1 MEIKI
6 FFLNVLIKK
15 IFFFIINS
23 RNESVYKKTLYR
35 IKGGFIMLLLIVLA
49 AIVALLL
56 LITWAKL
63 NPFVALIITAIGVGL
78 ATGMPIISPDPAKA
92 PGIIDSLKA
101 GMGNTLGFLAIVLAL
116 GTMLGKMMAESG
128 GAERIAQTL
137 ISRFGE
143 KNVHW
148 AMMFVAFIVGIPVFF
163 QVGFV
168 LLVPLVF
175 TIARQTGVSL
185 VKIGVPLVAGLSV
198 VHGLV
203 PPHPAAMAAVGIFK
217 ADVGLTILY
226 SIIVGL
232 PTAIL
237 AGPLYGNWIGK
248 RIHKTV
254 PKEIGEQLTE
264 HKEAKELPGFFN
276 TVFTVL
282 VPVILMLAA
291 SIAELALAK
300 DSAAFKVFKFLGDP
314 VVALLIATVYSFF
327 SLGFFRG
334 LNRDTVL
341 KFTNDCL
348 APTATILLVIGAGGA
363 FNKVLLDSGIGQYI
377 AELAQQSHVSPIVLG
392 WGIAAMIRVATGSAT
407 VSMMT
412 AAGIVAPIAAAMPG
426 TNVEL
431 LVLATGAGSLILSHV
446 NDSGFWMIK
455 EYFGMTVKETLLTW
469 TALETIISVAAF
481 VFILVLDLFV

>member
-1 MEIKI
+1 
-6 FFLNVLIKK
+6 
-15 IFFFIINS
+15 
-23 RNESVYKKTLYR
+23 
-35 IKGGFIMLLLIVLA
+35 MLLLIVFA

-56 LITWAKL
+56 LITVAKL
-63 NPFVALIITAIGVGL
+63 NPFVALIVTAIGVGL
-78 ATGMPIISPDPAKA
+78 ATGMPLISTNPEV
-92 PGIIDSLKA
+92 PGIIDSIKA

-128 GAERIAQTL
+128 GAERIANTL
-137 ISRFGE
+137 IAKFGE

-168 LLVPLVF
+168 LLIPLVF
-175 TIARQTGVSL
+175 TIARRTGVSL
-185 VKIGVPLVAGLSV
+185 VSLGVPLVAGLSV

-217 ADVGLTILY
+217 ADVGITILY

-237 AGPLYGNWIGK
+237 AGPVYGKWIGK

-254 PKEIGEQLTE
+254 PKEIGDQLTE
-264 HKEAKELPGFFN
+264 QKDENELPGFLN
-276 TVFTVL
+276 TVITVL
-282 VPVILMLAA
+282 IPVFLMLSA
-291 SIAELALAK
+291 SIAELFLSK
-300 DSAAFKVFKFLGDP
+300 ESTAFEVFRFLGDP

-334 LNRDTVL
+334 MNRDKIL
-341 KFTNDCL
+341 KLTNDCL

-363 FNKVLLDSGIGQYI
+363 FNKVLLDSGIGDYI
-377 AELAQQSHVSPIVLG
+377 AQLAQESNVSPILLA

-412 AAGIVAPIAAAMPG
+412 AAGIVAPIAAVIPG
-426 TNVEL
+426 VNLEL

-455 EYFGMTVKETLLTW
+455 EYFGMTVKETLQTW
-469 TALETIISVAAF
+469 TVLETIISVAAL
-481 VFILVLDLFV
+481 VFILLLSMFV

>member
-1 MEIKI
+1 
-6 FFLNVLIKK
+6 
-15 IFFFIINS
+15 
-23 RNESVYKKTLYR
+23 
-35 IKGGFIMLLLIVLA
+35 MLLLIVFA

-56 LITWAKL
+56 LITVAKL
-63 NPFVALIITAIGVGL
+63 NPFVALIVTAIGVGL
-78 ATGMPIISPDPAKA
+78 ATGMPLISTNPEV
-92 PGIIDSLKA
+92 PGIIDSIKA

-128 GAERIAQTL
+128 GAERIANTL
-137 ISRFGE
+137 IAKFGE

-168 LLVPLVF
+168 LLIPLVF
-175 TIARQTGVSL
+175 TIARRTGVSL
-185 VKIGVPLVAGLSV
+185 VSLGVPLVAGLSV

-217 ADVGLTILY
+217 ADVGITILY

-237 AGPLYGNWIGK
+237 AGPVYGKWIGK

-254 PKEIGEQLTE
+254 PKEIGDQLTE
-264 HKEAKELPGFFN
+264 QKGENELPGFLN
-276 TVFTVL
+276 TVITVL
-282 VPVILMLAA
+282 IPVFLMLSA
-291 SIAELALAK
+291 SIAELFLSK
-300 DSAAFKVFKFLGDP
+300 ESTAFEVFRFLGDP

-334 LNRDTVL
+334 MNRDKIL
-341 KFTNDCL
+341 KLTNDCL

-363 FNKVLLDSGIGQYI
+363 FNKVLLDSGIGDYI
-377 AELAQQSHVSPIVLG
+377 AQLAQESNVSPILLA

-412 AAGIVAPIAAAMPG
+412 AAGIVAPIAAVIPG
-426 TNVEL
+426 VNLEL

-455 EYFGMTVKETLLTW
+455 EYFGMTVKETLQTW
-469 TALETIISVAAF
+469 TVLETIISVAAL
-481 VFILVLDLFV
+481 VFILLLSMFV

>member
-1 MEIKI
+1 
-6 FFLNVLIKK
+6 
-15 IFFFIINS
+15 
-23 RNESVYKKTLYR
+23 
-35 IKGGFIMLLLIVLA
+35 MLLLIVFA

-56 LITWAKL
+56 LITVAKL
-63 NPFVALIITAIGVGL
+63 NPFVALIVTAIGVGL
-78 ATGMPIISPDPAKA
+78 ATGMPLISTNPEV
-92 PGIIDSLKA
+92 PGIIDSIKA

-128 GAERIAQTL
+128 GAERIANTL
-137 ISRFGE
+137 IAKFGE

-168 LLVPLVF
+168 LLIPLVF
-175 TIARQTGVSL
+175 TIARRTGVSL
-185 VKIGVPLVAGLSV
+185 VSLGVPLVAGLSV

-217 ADVGLTILY
+217 ADVGITILY

-237 AGPLYGNWIGK
+237 AGPVYGKWIGK

-254 PKEIGEQLTE
+254 PKEIGDQLTE
-264 HKEAKELPGFFN
+264 QKDENELPGFLN
-276 TVFTVL
+276 TVITVL
-282 VPVILMLAA
+282 IPVFLMLSA
-291 SIAELALAK
+291 SIAELFLSK
-300 DSAAFKVFKFLGDP
+300 ESTAFEVFRFLGDP

-334 LNRDTVL
+334 MNRDKIL
-341 KFTNDCL
+341 KLTNDCL

-363 FNKVLLDSGIGQYI
+363 FNKVLLDSGIGDYI
-377 AELAQQSHVSPIVLG
+377 AQLAQESNVSPILLA

-412 AAGIVAPIAAAMPG
+412 AAGIVAPIAAVVPG
-426 TNVEL
+426 VNLEL

-455 EYFGMTVKETLLTW
+455 EYFGMTVKETLQTW
-469 TALETIISVAAF
+469 TVLETIISVAAL
-481 VFILVLDLFV
+481 VFILLLSMFV

>member
-1 MEIKI
+1 
-6 FFLNVLIKK
+6 
-15 IFFFIINS
+15 
-23 RNESVYKKTLYR
+23 
-35 IKGGFIMLLLIVLA
+35 MLLLIVLA
-49 AIVALLL
+49 AIIALLL
-56 LITWAKL
+56 LITVAKL
-63 NPFVALIITAIGVGL
+63 NPFVSLIVTAIGVGL
-78 ATGMPIISPDPAKA
+78 ATGMPLVSDNPTEV
-92 PGIIDSLKA
+92 PGIIDSIKT

-137 ISRFGE
+137 IARFGE
-143 KNVHW
+143 RNVHW

-168 LLVPLVF
+168 LLIPLVF

-185 VKIGVPLVAGLSV
+185 VTIGVPLVAGLSV

-237 AGPLYGNWIGK
+237 AGPVYGKWIGK

-264 HKEAKELPGFFN
+264 NKDTKELPGFFN

-282 VPVILMLAA
+282 VPVILMLSA
-291 SIAELALAK
+291 SIAELTLPKESTAF
-300 DSAAFKVFKFLGDP
+300 AAFKFLGDP

-341 KFTNDCL
+341 KFSNDCL

-363 FNKVLLDSGIGQYI
+363 FNRVLLDSGIGDYI
-377 AELAQQSHVSPIVLG
+377 AELAKQSHVSPIILG

-412 AAGIVAPIAAAMPG
+412 AAGIVAPIAAVVPG
-426 TNVEL
+426 TNIEL

-455 EYFGMTVKETLLTW
+455 EYFGMSVKETLQTW
-469 TALETIISVAAF
+469 TVLETIISVAALA
-481 VFILVLDLFV
+481 FILVLDLFV

>member
-1 MEIKI
+1 
-6 FFLNVLIKK
+6 
-15 IFFFIINS
+15 
-23 RNESVYKKTLYR
+23 
-35 IKGGFIMLLLIVLA
+35 MLLLIVFA

-56 LITWAKL
+56 LITVAKL
-63 NPFVALIITAIGVGL
+63 NPFVSLIVTAIGVGL
-78 ATGMPIISPDPAKA
+78 ATGMPLIAPDPTH
-92 PGIIDSLKA
+92 PGIIDSIKT
-101 GMGNTLGFLAIVLAL
+101 GMGNTLGFLAIVLGL

-137 ISRFGE
+137 IKRFGE

-148 AMMFVAFIVGIPVFF
+148 AMMVVAFIVGIPVFF

-217 ADVGLTILY
+217 ANVGKTIFY
-226 SIIVGL
+226 SLIVGL
-232 PTAIL
+232 PTAII
-237 AGPLYGNWIGK
+237 AGPLYGAWIGK

-254 PKEIGEQLTE
+254 PKELAEQMAAPRDL
-264 HKEAKELPGFFN
+264 KELPGFFN
-276 TVFTVL
+276 TVFTIL
-282 VPVILMLAA
+282 VPVILMLSS
-291 SIAELALAK
+291 SISELALEK
-300 DSAAFKVFKFLGDP
+300 TSFGYKAFHFIGDP

-334 LNRDTVL
+334 FSRESVL
-341 KFTNDCL
+341 KFSNDCL
-348 APTATILLVIGAGGA
+348 APTASILLVIGGGGA
-363 FNKVLLDSGIGQYI
+363 FNKVLLDSGIGTYI
-377 AELAQQSHVSPIVLG
+377 AELAKASHMSPILLG

-412 AAGIVAPIAAAMPG
+412 AAGIVAPIAAAIPG

-455 EYFGMTVKETLLTW
+455 EYFGMTVKETLMTW
-469 TALETIISVAAF
+469 TALETILSVAALC
-481 VFILVLDLFV
+481 FILILNVIV

>member
-1 MEIKI
+1 
-6 FFLNVLIKK
+6 
-15 IFFFIINS
+15 
-23 RNESVYKKTLYR
+23 
-35 IKGGFIMLLLIVLA
+35 MLLLIVFA
-49 AIVALLL
+49 SIVALLL
-56 LITWAKL
+56 LITVAKL
-63 NPFVALIITAIGVGL
+63 NPFVALIVTAIGVGL
-78 ATGMPIISPDPAKA
+78 ATGMPLISTDPEV
-92 PGIIDSLKA
+92 PGIIDSIKA

-128 GAERIAQTL
+128 GAERIANTL
-137 ISRFGE
+137 IAKFGE

-168 LLVPLVF
+168 LLIPLVF
-175 TIARQTGVSL
+175 TIARRTGVSL
-185 VKIGVPLVAGLSV
+185 VSLGVPLVAGLSV

-217 ADVGLTILY
+217 ADVGITILY

-237 AGPLYGNWIGK
+237 AGPVYGKWIGK

-254 PKEIGEQLTE
+254 PKEIGDQLTE
-264 HKEAKELPGFFN
+264 QKDENELPGFLN
-276 TVFTVL
+276 TVITVL
-282 VPVILMLAA
+282 IPVFLMLSA
-291 SIAELALAK
+291 SIAELFLSK
-300 DSAAFKVFKFLGDP
+300 ESTAFEVFRFLGDP

-334 LNRDTVL
+334 MNRDKIL
-341 KFTNDCL
+341 KLTNDCL

-363 FNKVLLDSGIGQYI
+363 FNKVLLDSGIGDYI
-377 AELAQQSHVSPIVLG
+377 AQLAQESNVSPILLA

-412 AAGIVAPIAAAMPG
+412 AAGIVAPIAAVVPG
-426 TNVEL
+426 VNLEL

-455 EYFGMTVKETLLTW
+455 EYFGMTVKETLQTW
-469 TALETIISVAAF
+469 TVLETIISVAAL
-481 VFILVLDLFV
+481 VFILLLSMFV

>member
-1 MEIKI
+1 
-6 FFLNVLIKK
+6 
-15 IFFFIINS
+15 
-23 RNESVYKKTLYR
+23 
-35 IKGGFIMLLLIVLA
+35 MLLVIVLA
-49 AIVALLL
+49 AIVALLI
-56 LITWAKL
+56 LITVAKL

-78 ATGMPIISPDPAKA
+78 ATGMPLVSTSPEV
-92 PGIIDSLKA
+92 PGIIDSIKA

-137 ISRFGE
+137 IGRFGE

-148 AMMFVAFIVGIPVFF
+148 ALMFVAFIVGIPVFF

-168 LLVPLVF
+168 LLVPLLF

-203 PPHPAAMAAVGIFK
+203 PPHPAAMTAVGIFK

-232 PTAIL
+232 PAAIL
-237 AGPLYGNWIGK
+237 AGPVYGNWIGK
-248 RIHKTV
+248 RIFKEV
-254 PKEIGEQLTE
+254 PKEIGDQLTE
-264 HKEAKELPGFFN
+264 NKDKKELPGFLN
-276 TVFTVL
+276 TIITIL
-282 VPVILMLAA
+282 VPVFLMLAA
-291 SIAELALAK
+291 SIADLMLTK
-300 DSAAFKVFKFLGDP
+300 GSTAFEILKFMGDP

-334 LNRDTVL
+334 LSRETVL
-341 KFTNDCL
+341 KFSNDCL
-348 APTATILLVIGAGGA
+348 APTASILLVIGAGGA
-363 FNKVLLDSGIGQYI
+363 FNRVLLDSGIGEYI
-377 AELAQQSHVSPIVLG
+377 AELAQESNVSPILLG

-412 AAGIVAPIAAAMPG
+412 AAGIVAPIAFVVPG
-426 TNVEL
+426 VNLEL
-431 LVLATGAGSLILSHV
+431 LVLATGAGSLIASHV
-446 NDSGFWMIK
+446 NDSGFWLIK

-469 TALETIISVAAF
+469 TVLETIISITALAG
-481 VFILVLDLFV
+481 ILLLDLFV

>member
-1 MEIKI
+1 
-6 FFLNVLIKK
+6 
-15 IFFFIINS
+15 
-23 RNESVYKKTLYR
+23 
-35 IKGGFIMLLLIVLA
+35 MLLIIVLA

-56 LITWAKL
+56 LITVAKL

-78 ATGMPIISPDPAKA
+78 ATGMPLIAPDPEH
-92 PGIIDSLKA
+92 PGIIDSIKT

-137 ISRFGE
+137 IKRFGE

-185 VKIGVPLVAGLSV
+185 IKIGVPLVAGLSV

-203 PPHPAAMAAVGIFK
+203 PPHPAAMAAVGIFN

-226 SIIVGL
+226 SLIVGL

-254 PKEIGEQLTE
+254 PKELAEQMGKPKDL
-264 HKEAKELPGFFN
+264 KELPGFFN
-276 TVFTVL
+276 TMFTVL
-282 VPVILMLAA
+282 VPVILMLIA
-291 SIAELALAK
+291 SIAEVTLEKGTFAFN
-300 DSAAFKVFKFLGDP
+300 AFKFIGDP
-314 VVALLIATVYSFF
+314 IVALLIATVYSFF

-334 LNRDTVL
+334 FNRETVL

-363 FNKVLLDSGIGQYI
+363 FNRVLLDSGIGTYI
-377 AELAQQSHVSPIVLG
+377 ADLAKESNMSPIILG
-392 WGIAAMIRVATGSAT
+392 WAIAAMIRVATGSAT

-412 AAGIVAPIAAAMPG
+412 AAGIVAPIAAAVPG
-426 TNVEL
+426 TNAEL

-455 EYFGMTVKETLLTW
+455 EYFGMSVKETLMTW
-469 TALETIISVAAF
+469 TALETIIAVAAL
-481 VFILVLDLFV
+481 VFILILNVFV

>member
-1 MEIKI
+1 
-6 FFLNVLIKK
+6 
-15 IFFFIINS
+15 
-23 RNESVYKKTLYR
+23 
-35 IKGGFIMLLLIVLA
+35 MLLFIVLA

-56 LITWAKL
+56 LITVAKL

-78 ATGMPIISPDPAKA
+78 ATGVPLVSTNPEDPS
-92 PGIIDSLKA
+92 IIDSIKA

-137 ISRFGE
+137 IARFGE

-148 AMMFVAFIVGIPVFF
+148 AMMVVAFIVGIPVFF

-168 LLVPLVF
+168 LLIPLVF
-175 TIARQTGVSL
+175 TIARQTKMSL
-185 VKIGVPLVAGLSV
+185 VSIGVPLVAGLSV

-226 SIIVGL
+226 SLIVGI

-237 AGPLYGNWIGK
+237 AGPVYGKWIGK
-248 RIHKTV
+248 KIYKEV
-254 PKEIGEQLTE
+254 PKEIGDQLVEQ
-264 HKEAKELPGFFN
+264 KQGKELPGFFN
-276 TVFTVL
+276 TLFTIL
-282 VPVILMLAA
+282 VPVILMLAS
-291 SIAELALAK
+291 SIAQLTLDKE
-300 DSAAFKVFKFLGDP
+300 SFGYKFFYFIGDP
-314 VVALLIATVYSFF
+314 IVALLIATVYSFF

-334 LNRDTVL
+334 LSRETIL

-363 FNKVLLDSGIGQYI
+363 FNKVLLDSGIGEYI
-377 AELAQQSHVSPIVLG
+377 AELAKESNISPILLG
-392 WGIAAMIRVATGSAT
+392 WAIAAMIRVATGSAT

-426 TNVEL
+426 VNTEL

-446 NDSGFWMIK
+446 NDSGFWLIK
-455 EYFGMTVKETLLTW
+455 EYFGMSVKETLMTW
-469 TALETIISVAAF
+469 TALETIISVAALC
-481 VFILVLDLFV
+481 FILILNIFV

>member
-1 MEIKI
+1 
-6 FFLNVLIKK
+6 
-15 IFFFIINS
+15 
-23 RNESVYKKTLYR
+23 
-35 IKGGFIMLLLIVLA
+35 MLLFIVLA
-49 AIVALLL
+49 AIVVLLL
-56 LITWAKL
+56 LITVVKL
-63 NPFVALIITAIGVGL
+63 NPFVALIITAIGAGL
-78 ATGMPIISPDPAKA
+78 AAGMPLLTTEDS
-92 PGIIDSLKA
+92 PGIIDSIKT

-128 GAERIAQTL
+128 GAERIARTL
-137 ISRFGE
+137 IKLFGE
-143 KNVHW
+143 RNVHW
-148 AMMFVAFIVGIPVFF
+148 AMMCVAFIVGIPVFF

-168 LLVPLVF
+168 LLIPLVF
-175 TIARQTGVSL
+175 TIARQTGLSL

-203 PPHPAAMAAVGIFK
+203 PPHPAAMAAVGIFN
-217 ADVGLTILY
+217 ADIGKTILY

-232 PTAIL
+232 PTAIV

-248 RIHKTV
+248 RIHKEV
-254 PKEIGEQLTE
+254 PKEMGDQLTE
-264 HKEAKELPGFFN
+264 NAETKQLPGFFN
-276 TVFTVL
+276 TLFTIL
-282 VPVILMLAA
+282 VPVFLMLIATVADLFLENGTLASGDFLYQAA
-291 SIAELALAK
+291 
-300 DSAAFKVFKFLGDP
+300 KFVGDP

-334 LNRDTVL
+334 LSRETVL

-363 FNKVLLDSGIGQYI
+363 FNRVLLDSGIGDYI
-377 AELAQQSHVSPIVLG
+377 AELATESNVSPILLG

-412 AAGIVAPIAAAMPG
+412 AAGIVAPIAMAMPG

-446 NDSGFWMIK
+446 NDSGFWLIK
-455 EYFGMTVKETLLTW
+455 EYFGMSVKETLLTW
-469 TALETIISVAAF
+469 TALETIISVVALGL
-481 VFILVLDLFV
+481 ILVLNTVV